1 MELIF
6 SLAGIAVG
14 ASLAVY
20 LVRNGQCFRFGK
32 REWLAIACLTWMIFT
47 WISISD
53 DLALANFY
61 AESRSP
67 QESIAKSLAAVEFSQ
82 LTLLF
87 LPFAPEF
94 VCNEVG
100 ISSRCS
106 GVASGAWNPT
116 MSQWS
121 PSVNNRPPPQTL
133 IA

>member
-20 LVRNGQCFRFGK
+20 LMRNGQCFRFGK

-53 DLALANFY
+53 DLALANVY
-61 AESRSP
+61 AENRSP
-67 QESIAKSLAAVEFSQ
+67 QESIAKSLAALELSQ

-94 VCNEVG
+94 FCSGVG
-100 ISSRCS
+100 ISSRRF
-106 GVASGAWNPT
+106 GVASSAWKPT
-116 MSQWS
+116 MSEWWS
-121 PSVNNRPPPQTL
+121 SVNNRPPPQTL